1 MKALKFYSSLRIE
14 TRKKGGSTIKEKIGA
29 EQVPVGHTIA
39 CTVQKNKTA
48 PPFRKAEYTVY
59 YDGRKVSQ
67 TEELLNAVLSLG
79 LIPKY
84 DSSGNLSETGRTYK
98 YSYDGE
104 ELVAKKQNLLEEL
117 EKCPKIQA
125 HLLELIKSG
134 DYTTETHTQAELQ
147 SEMDDEEFERQ
158 IEEDVQAIKNGE
170 SLVDEIEDPSAD
182 WDNF

>member
-1 MKALKFYSSLRIE
+1 MLNAY
-14 TRKKGGSTIKEKIGA
+14 KI
-29 EQVPVGHTIA
+29 IIL
-39 CTVQKNKTA
+39 KTA

-59 YDGRKVSQ
+59 YDGRNVSK

-104 ELVAKKQNLLEEL
+104 ELVAKKPTLLEEL

-125 HLLELIKSG
+125 HLLDLIKSG
-134 DYTTETHTQAELQ
+134 
-147 SEMDDEEFERQ
+147 
-158 IEEDVQAIKNGE
+158 
-170 SLVDEIEDPSAD
+170 
-182 WDNF
+182 NFTRFN